1 MDELRESGLHVS
13 IAPAQKRDSERWNR
27 TLSDF
32 LQPMIDWI
40 AESQPE
46 AGTRGSR
53 KSRC

>member
-13 IAPAQKRDSERWNR
+13 VSARERDSERWNI

-40 AESQPE
+40 AESEQE
-46 AGTRGSR
+46 TLT
-53 KSRC
+53 K